1 MDALAVVREDQ
12 HQNAPPRVLVVDD
25 EPAQRRVLAQALDAE
40 GYEVVEAS
48 TGEAALKV
56 LYTSAVAVALVDQN
70 LPGGVKGLEIL
81 HACHRD
87 FPLTRLIM
95 ITGTSNVTLAVA
107 ALRNG
112 AFDFLE
118 KPVQPVLLREKVKRA
133 VESHHMQ
140 LGKENLLQR
149 YETLFETIPGVVFF
163 VADDG
168 VLRRVN
174 REGAHLLGYEPAQLL
189 GQHYSLLMEKDAAET
204 ADQFVFRER
213 RTGARVRQHRTVTLV
228 TRHGEKRTFDFLAT
242 GVWAVRGGGGQ
253 TDYVGNIGAGWDIT
267 QRLAMEAQ
275 LRQRHKMEAIGRL
288 AGGIAHDFNNIMSVI
303 NANVRMIAHELPATH
318 PLQDLLKDV
327 DMAGHQAADLTR
339 QLLTFSRK
347 RPPHLQALELHAII
361 AGMTPLLR
369 RLMGE
374 TVRLETRLCP
384 QRVPMQAD
392 HSQLEQLIMN
402 LCINARDAMPAGGVV
417 TITTLPLL
425 PAPVETGP
433 FIRLSVT
440 DCGAGMEESVQQRL
454 FEPFFTTKDAAHG
467 TGLGLA
473 VVHGV
478 VQQHG
483 GTIRVE
489 SALGVGTTMH
499 VELPY
504 DPHLAVA
511 APAPTVTTAGKGG
524 AQTILVV
531 EDEDMVRRMLRRLL
545 EREGYRVL
553 EAGHGGQAMHLLNQN
568 AGAQRPALI
577 ITDMVMPVMGGAEL
591 ARQVRDQVP
600 AIPMIAVSGYSKPQD
615 VDQLAAM
622 GIPFVEKPIA
632 PGKLLEAIQKL
643 LQRSADPAHAPSSTP

>member
-1 MDALAVVREDQ
+1 MNKRILAV
-12 HQNAPPRVLVVDD
+12 DD
-25 EPAQRRVLAQALDAE
+25 SPSIRKMVGFTLRSA

-327 DMAGHQAADLTR
+327 DVAGHQAADLTR
-339 QLLTFSRK
+339 QLLTFSRQ
-347 RPPHLQALELHAII
+347 RPPHLKALELHATIE
-361 AGMTPLLR
+361 AMTPLLR

-374 TVRLETRLCP
+374 TVTLETRLCP
-384 QRVPMQAD
+384 QPLPMQAD
-392 HSQLEQLIMN
+392 QSQMEQLIMN
-402 LCINARDAMPAGGVV
+402 LCINARDAMPSGGVV
-417 TITTLPLL
+417 SITTLPVS
-425 PAPVETGP
+425 PGP
-433 FIRLSVT
+433 DTTTALVRVT
-440 DCGAGMEESVQQRL
+440 VSDTGAGMEESVQQRL
-454 FEPFFTTKDAAHG
+454 FEPFFTTKDVGQG

-483 GTIRVE
+483 GSIRVE
-489 SALGVGTTMH
+489 SAPGVGTSMH

-504 DPHLAVA
+504 DPHLVVGSPV
-511 APAPTVTTAGKGG
+511 PAITTASTGG
-524 AQTILVV
+524 LQQTVLVV
-531 EDEDMVRRMLRRLL
+531 EDEDMVRRMMRRLL

-553 EAGHGGQAMHLLNQN
+553 EAGHGRQALHLFNHT

-591 ARQVRDQVP
+591 ARLVREQAPTVP
-600 AIPMIAVSGYSKPQD
+600 IIAVSGYSKPQD
-615 VDQLAAM
+615 LDVLTGM

-632 PGKLLEAIQKL
+632 PGKLLEAIQTL
-643 LQRSADPAHAPSSTP
+643 LQRSGDPVLVPANAP